1 MIKNDSISEIIDDNQ
16 IINLNY
22 IINNENNNNSK
33 INIDINYLLNG
44 KKVDK
49 SAEIYS
55 LQLPDGEELSKL
67 IVNNYLNYSDLNNEE
82 KTKMALKYHV
92 LTKNTSLFAEI
103 ELSDKIT
110 KEMNEEIIGN
120 KPKEKPM
127 FKAQSTTNQMMQE
140 QMMNNQMMQNP
151 MMNNQMMQNPM
162 MNNQMNPMM
171 NNQMNPMINNQ
182 MMQNPMMNNQMMQEQ
197 MMNSQMMM
205 NPMMNIM
212 NMTNDMM
219 ANQMDLTKK
228 FEDKNNNEIKKIDL
242 KQKDDIMKII
252 NSQDFIDGFWEI
264 NEITEIIKEKYI
276 KECFIKDKNIPRYW
290 NEINKLYQVQFNK
303 EINLDPQFKDLFLKM
318 VAYNPDERLTIG
330 EIFNHPYMAEVFHA
344 NQEQLFLYEN
354 NFIEELNKIDL

>member
-127 FKAQSTTNQMMQE
+127 FKAQSTT
-140 QMMNNQMMQNP
+140 
-151 MMNNQMMQNPM
+151 
-162 MNNQMNPMM
+162 
-171 NNQMNPMINNQ
+171 
-182 MMQNPMMNNQMMQEQ
+182 NQMMQEQ